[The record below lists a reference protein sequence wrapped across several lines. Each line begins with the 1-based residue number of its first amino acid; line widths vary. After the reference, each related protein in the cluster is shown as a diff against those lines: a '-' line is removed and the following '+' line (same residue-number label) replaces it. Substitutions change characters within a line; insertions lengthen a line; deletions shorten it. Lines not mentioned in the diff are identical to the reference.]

1 MQYFY
6 FLSLPTLA
14 VAWYCQTNLLAP
26 KMYQVAALLCVV
38 LIPPLQAL
46 PPCSELRCASVRD
59 KWLALEQ
66 SQLPSSV

>member
-14 VAWYCQTNLLAP
+14 VAWYCQTNLPGP
-26 KMYQVAALLCVV
+26 KMHQVAVLLCAA

-46 PPCSELRCASVRD
+46 PPCSELWHASVRD